1 MRKYCTYNIAALPC
15 VRASDAGSSA
25 STLCGSSHMAE
36 RGGQGEKGRRGGGG
50 NRGEA
55 GMHRK
60 CLNVHN
66 SNAVVCLHTVVD
78 HSSCGHGLVAQP
90 D

>member
-1 MRKYCTYNIAALPC
+1 MQALVHPHCVAHHTWQRGEGRGRK
-15 VRASDAGSSA
+15 
-25 STLCGSSHMAE
+25 
-36 RGGQGEKGRRGGGG
+36 GGGGGGG